1 METIKQAQVI
11 NWLEKTAHVIGEN
24 KDYLTKLDSDIGD
37 ADHGFNM
44 ERGFNKVLEK
54 INELAASE
62 DLQAVLKNTG
72 MTLLSSIGGAS
83 GPLYGSFFLQ
93 AALPLEGKTELTV
106 EDLANSFGKGV
117 DGIKARGRASKG
129 EKTMI
134 DTLEPAI
141 DALLLSVKNKD
152 SIETALSNMLA
163 AAEEGMKFTI
173 DMIATKGR
181 ASYLGDRSIGHQ
193 DPGATSS
200 FLILKTL
207 KESIIQPNS

>member
-1 METIKQAQVI
+1 
-11 NWLEKTAHVIGEN
+11 
-24 KDYLTKLDSDIGD
+24 
-37 ADHGFNM
+37 M

-54 INELAASE
+54 INELSASE
-62 DLQAVLKNTG
+62 DVCTVLKNTG

-93 AALPLEGKTELTV
+93 AALPLESKTELTV

-152 SIETALSNMLA
+152 SIETALNNMLA
-163 AAEEGMKFTI
+163 AAEEGMKSTI

-207 KESIIQPNS
+207 KESVIQPNS